1 MNPASAG
8 SLPKT
13 SASLFA
19 QYSPPEGVYDEFV
32 DASGAVRPHWLRFVQ
47 TLDALGERELT
58 RRWRQAQR
66 TVREHG
72 FAFSAYGDPDER
84 PRPWGLDPIPFLMP
98 EREWQELAVG
108 LQQRARLLNRILA
121 DLYGPQ
127 ELLHRGLIPAELLF
141 ANPGFLRPYHGVKPP
156 DDYFLHCYAA
166 DLARSPDGRW
176 WVVSDRTEAPSGLGF
191 ALENRIVIS
200 RMLPTLFRGCRVARL
215 APYFITLRDS
225 LQRLAAGNQDNPR
238 VAYLSQGPTSGNYFE
253 DAYLARYLGYT
264 MVESDD
270 LDVRKDGAK
279 LKTLG
284 GLLPVDVILRR
295 PNSASCD
302 SLELD
307 SSSPTG
313 IPELL
318 QATREQRVAVVN
330 MLGSGLV
337 ESPVFMAFLPRVCE
351 ALLGEP
357 LLLPGVATWWCG
369 DPASLRFVLG
379 SLDRLVVRRAFR
391 HRGHEFERGVQLRQM
406 APDAL
411 AELIL
416 AEPHAYV
423 AQERVNPSSTPVWRD
438 GHLAPSRLAWR
449 AFLVAAGGGDY
460 AVMQGGL
467 ARFSK
472 PAASVE
478 LSLRVGEGT
487 KDMWVLAEGPIST
500 ATLLEQPGKPI
511 TLRRSGAELPSRV
524 ADHFFWLG
532 RHLERADGA
541 ARLLRTVGQRMTG
554 ESEPGSISELPVL
567 VRVLAEQGQ
576 IEPGFVVEG
585 MRDQLPGLESALPHS
600 VFDEMQIGSL
610 RSIVS
615 QLFRSASIV
624 RDRMSL
630 DSWRILH
637 RIDEE
642 FRPAGSGLPQL
653 VDMLALIGELIINL
667 SAFSG
672 MINESM
678 TRTQGWRFLNLGR
691 RLERA
696 LHTVSL
702 IRHTLADPAQVQTP
716 LLEAVLE
723 VSESIMTY
731 RSRYLA
737 NFQLAPVLDLLLT
750 DETNPRSLA
759 YQLADLAEQVGKLPR
774 EGSLPLLDPEQ
785 RLIMTAL
792 HQIRMVDLNMLRE
805 LPVGRKPTRV
815 QKLLVKLE
823 NQLPKLSNA
832 IVRKYL
838 MHVGPAHQLADM
850 RPYGPSS

>member
-1 MNPASAG
+1 MNPVLAG
-8 SLPKT
+8 QQPGINK
-13 SASLFA
+13 SLFA
-19 QYSPPEGVYDEFV
+19 QYTPPDGVYDELV
-32 DASGAVRPHWLRFVQ
+32 DATGVVRPHWQKFVQ
-47 TLDALGERELT
+47 ALESVGELELS

-72 FAFSAYGDPDER
+72 FAFSAYGDPDEQ
-84 PRPWGLDPIPFLMP
+84 PRPWGLDPIPFVMP
-98 EREWQELAVG
+98 EREWQQLALG
-108 LQQRARLLNRILA
+108 LRQRARLLNRVLA

-127 ELLHRGLIPAELLF
+127 ELLHRRLLPAEIIF
-141 ANPGFLRPYHGVKPP
+141 SHPGFLRPCHGVKPP
-156 DDYFLHCYAA
+156 DEYFLHCYAA

-176 WVVSDRTEAPSGLGF
+176 WVVSDRTEAPSGTGF

-200 RMLPTLFRGCRVARL
+200 RMLPTIFHGCRVARL
-215 APYFITLRDS
+215 APYFITLQES
-225 LQRLAAGNQDNPR
+225 LQRLAAGNPDSPR

-264 MVESDD
+264 MVESAD
-270 LDVRKDGAK
+270 LDVRRDGVK

-284 GLLPVDVILRR
+284 GLIPIDVILRR
-295 PNSASCD
+295 PNSSSCD

-307 SSSPTG
+307 SSSHTG

-318 QATREQRVAVVN
+318 HSAREHRVAMVN

-337 ESPVFMAFLPRVCE
+337 ESPVFMAYLPRLCE
-351 ALLGEP
+351 ELLGES
-357 LLLPGVATWWCG
+357 LQVPGVATWWCG
-369 DPASLRFVLG
+369 DPASLRQVL
-379 SLDRLVVRRAFR
+379 STLDRLVVRRAFR
-391 HRGHEFERGVQLRQM
+391 NRGHEFERGMQLRQM
-406 APDAL
+406 APDEL
-411 AELIL
+411 AKVIQ

-449 AFLVAAGGGDY
+449 AFLVAAEGGDY

-487 KDMWVLAEGPIST
+487 KDMWILADGPIST
-500 ATLLEQPGKPI
+500 VTLLDQPGKPLA
-511 TLRRSGAELPSRV
+511 LRRSGAELPSRV
-524 ADHFFWLG
+524 ADNFFWLG

-585 MRDQLPGLESALPHS
+585 MRDQLPGLEWGLPHT

-610 RSIVS
+610 RSIVT
-615 QLFRSASIV
+615 QLYRAASIV

-630 DSWRILH
+630 DAWRILH

-642 FRPAGSGLPQL
+642 FRPSGSGTPQL

-759 YQLADLAEQVGKLPR
+759 YQLADLAEQVAKLPR
-774 EGSLPLLDPEQ
+774 EGSLPLLDLEQ
-785 RLIMTAL
+785 RLIMRAL
-792 HQIRMVDLNMLRE
+792 HQIRMVDLTMLRE
-805 LPVGRKPTRV
+805 KPAKRQTTRV
-815 QKLLVKLE
+815 QKLLDRLE
-823 NQLPKLSNA
+823 NHLPKLSDA

-838 MHVGPAHQLADM
+838 MHVGPTHQLSDV
-850 RPYGPSS
+850 RPYGGPS